1 VLAAAIAHAL
11 GERGMAEAIV
21 GGALLGIL
29 EAFVSG
35 ADRLMKTMTAT
46 VAKRAGGG

>member
-1 VLAAAIAHAL
+1 MRKSSMPSFPKSTKTA
-11 GERGMAEAIV
+11 R
-21 GGALLGIL
+21 
-29 EAFVSG
+29 